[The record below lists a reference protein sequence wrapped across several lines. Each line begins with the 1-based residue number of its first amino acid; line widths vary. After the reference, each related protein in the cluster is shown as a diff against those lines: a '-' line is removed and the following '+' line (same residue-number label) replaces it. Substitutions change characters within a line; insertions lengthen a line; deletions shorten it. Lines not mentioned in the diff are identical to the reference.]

1 MAPIRQ
7 LLSTGTDRYKTRRVL
22 THLIELRPAIFLRQ
36 PLRRNAVP
44 SDLDPNMIGETGP
57 AMDSVLRVAVRDI
70 VGITQGIAEAID
82 VAVDGGTSVLALVFE
97 MKGRCRPAGE
107 DESDH
112 EGH

>member
-1 MAPIRQ
+1 
-7 LLSTGTDRYKTRRVL
+7 
-22 THLIELRPAIFLRQ
+22 
-36 PLRRNAVP
+36 
-44 SDLDPNMIGETGP
+44 
-57 AMDSVLRVAVRDI
+57 MDSVLRVAVRDI